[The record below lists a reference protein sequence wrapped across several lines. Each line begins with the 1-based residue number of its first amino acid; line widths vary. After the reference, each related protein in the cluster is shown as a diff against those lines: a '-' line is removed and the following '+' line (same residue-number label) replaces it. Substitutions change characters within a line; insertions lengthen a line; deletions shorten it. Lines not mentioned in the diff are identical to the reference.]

1 MSAHKNRYAGWR
13 MYYEGREKSSS
24 FRYFK
29 IRKKCADYTGRR
41 YERAGYPARCG
52 ENYRE
57 QRRSTY

>member
-24 FRYFK
+24 FWYFK

-57 QRRSTY
+57 QGRSTY